1 MKKEQQILNKLAKY
15 NEVQKVE
22 LSAEPMKVEL
32 SIIDDLINEYKQTA
46 ARALPAKR
54 QIAQAADELKF
65 VANQLNKISEKL
77 VDVKKQADEL
87 GANDASSKASAVS
100 DAAKS
105 LASSWSKAAEQAE
118 SAAKRI

>member
-1 MKKEQQILNKLAKY
+1 MKPEQSVFNKLHKFSAK
-15 NEVQKVE
+15 E
-22 LSAEPMKVEL
+22 EPMKVEL

-46 ARALPAKR
+46 ARAVPAKR
-54 QIAQAADELKF
+54 QITQAADELKF
-65 VANQLNKISEKL
+65 VANQLSKISEKL

-87 GANDASSKASAVS
+87 GANDASSKASSVS